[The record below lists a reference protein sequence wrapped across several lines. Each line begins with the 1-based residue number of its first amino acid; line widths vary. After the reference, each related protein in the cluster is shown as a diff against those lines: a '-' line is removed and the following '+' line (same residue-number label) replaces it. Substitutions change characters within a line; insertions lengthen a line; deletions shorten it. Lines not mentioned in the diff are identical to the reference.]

1 MVLRILNG
9 AGMNLNLS
17 KGMVVLLVI
26 MSSFALPIFAAQVSG
41 STTGGT
47 SGGTTGTGTD
57 VVGTLTSQLCG
68 IVNGVRTVIGVIA
81 LVMFLVGG
89 VLYAV
94 GHFMPAAGQVKASMQ
109 GWAMGMIL
117 GGVIGVI
124 LVILAPFIISTI
136 LSFGSGLTALQC

>member
-1 MVLRILNG
+1 VNTLNIRLLCVITILLG
-9 AGMNLNLS
+9 
-17 KGMVVLLVI
+17 
-26 MSSFALPIFAAQVSG
+26 SSVFGIVNAATTVSG
-41 STTGGT
+41 GGSSGTTVSGT
-47 SGGTTGTGTD
+47 SGTD

-136 LSFGSGLTALQC
+136 LSFGTDVSGLPTC

>member
-1 MVLRILNG
+1 VNILNIRLLAVLALVLTGMFGVVG
-9 AGMNLNLS
+9 AATDLG
-17 KGMVVLLVI
+17 G
-26 MSSFALPIFAAQVSG
+26 VSG
-41 STTGGT
+41 SGTTVSGT
-47 SGGTTGTGTD
+47 SGTD

>member
-1 MVLRILNG
+1 MNILNIRLLAVLALVLTGMFGVVG
-9 AGMNLNLS
+9 AATDLG
-17 KGMVVLLVI
+17 G
-26 MSSFALPIFAAQVSG
+26 VSG
-41 STTGGT
+41 SGTTVSGT
-47 SGGTTGTGTD
+47 SGTD

>member
-1 MVLRILNG
+1 MKSSNIRLLWMLTILLGSMFSIVN
-9 AGMNLNLS
+9 
-17 KGMVVLLVI
+17 
-26 MSSFALPIFAAQVSG
+26 AATSVSG
-41 STTGGT
+41 GG
-47 SGGTTGTGTD
+47 SSSGTTVSGTNGSTID
-57 VVGTLTSQLCG
+57 VLTSQLCG
-68 IVNGVRTVIGVIA
+68 IVGGVRTVIGVIA

-136 LSFGSGLTALQC
+136 LNFGSGLSSLAC

>member
-1 MVLRILNG
+1 MVSNIGVRVSFLLLL
-9 AGMNLNLS
+9 MVVV
-17 KGMVVLLVI
+17 GMVSPV
-26 MSSFALPIFAAQVSG
+26 FAIGQNNPTTPSG
-41 STTGGT
+41 
-47 SGGTTGTGTD
+47 TGTGTNTGSTS
-57 VVGTLTSQLCG
+57 VVDTLTSQLCG

-89 VLYAV
+89 TLYAV
-94 GHFMPAAGQVKASMQ
+94 GHFMPAAGQIKASMQ

-136 LSFGSGLTALQC
+136 LNFGSGLSALAC

>member
-1 MVLRILNG
+1 MVHSMN
-9 AGMNLNLS
+9 MNLTLR
-17 KGMVVLLVI
+17 MAFVLVLLTGI
-26 MSSFALPIFAAQVSG
+26 SSTLVTAQFGGSAT
-41 STTGGT
+41 STTST
-47 SGGTTGTGTD
+47 
-57 VVGTLTSQLCG
+57 VGSSSLVTTLTSQLCG
-68 IVNGVRTVIGVIA
+68 IVGGVRTVIGVIA
-81 LVMFLVGG
+81 LVMFLIGG

-136 LSFGSGLTALQC
+136 LNFGSGLSSLQC